1 MKQCGLLLTVAL
13 ALGVTAACGGDST
26 SQPRPTESAASEV
39 GELGLPGMESAP
51 KLTPQNGTPG
61 GVGLEWWGQS
71 MFLLRSP
78 RGADIAM
85 DPFGDIGYRVPDSG
99 DVGAG
104 IVTVSH
110 EHEDHNNTSITGARV
125 VLRGLTNDDWT
136 DIDQR
141 PTSDVRIR
149 SVPSWHDDSQGEER
163 GRNAI
168 FVFETGGVRIVHLG
182 DLGHR
187 LTQAQIDAIGPVDVL
202 LVPVGGF
209 FTIDASGATDVMEQ
223 LQPRVTIPMHYKTK
237 SVTIRQLKPAQPFF
251 AGKQVEEKNW
261 SVTLYAD
268 RLPEHGSGVVWVL
281 EPKAAQE

>member
-1 MKQCGLLLTVAL
+1 MKRCGLLLAVAL
-13 ALGVTAACGGDST
+13 ALGVTAACGGNST

-39 GELGLPGMESAP
+39 GELGLVGMETAP
-51 KLTPQNGTPG
+51 ALTPQNGTPG
-61 GVGLEWWGQS
+61 GVGIEWWGQS
-71 MFLLRSP
+71 MFRLLSP

-85 DPFGDIGYRVPDSG
+85 DPFGDIGYRVPGSG
-99 DVGAG
+99 EVGVG

-110 EHEDHNNTSITGARV
+110 EHEDHNNTSITGAGV
-125 VLRGLTNDDWT
+125 VLRGLTNDGWT
-136 DIDQR
+136 EIDQR
-141 PTSDVRIR
+141 PTTDVRIR
-149 SVPSWHDDSQGEER
+149 SVPSWHDDSQGEDR

-168 FVFETGGVRIVHLG
+168 FIFETGGVRIVHLG

-237 SVTIRQLKPAQPFF
+237 DVTIRQLNPVQPFL

-261 SVTLYAD
+261 GVTVYAD
-268 RLPEHGSGVVWVL
+268 RLPEYDSGVVWVL
-281 EPKAAQE
+281 EPKAVQK